1 MRAVM
6 VRYWPIL
13 LGCAT
18 AAMAACGGPN
28 RPSPNVKE
36 KVTTAE
42 QPPPSTI
49 TRSREEAEAF
59 KPTSGP
65 GDAPTIYVRD
75 ERSSR
80 LDVKLPKGGKAK
92 EEWTQPLGGTA
103 KRLPCRGLCTPM
115 QASFVLAAGNRVAVA
130 GAEEWVT
137 FDTNGRGVDRGK
149 IEAPSG
155 QVRLDRAAGTIV
167 PDETRAADLPADAKV
182 AARNGLVV
190 LVKNG
195 GVFVGEK
202 AIEGKFDAFDVAI
215 DEAGYACV
223 LVRQAD
229 DLLMWTVPVD
239 NKGSI
244 GRQKLPG
251 GAANARKRVLGPP
264 VLGKNLRVV
273 QLDTHALA
281 LSLEGKKIWER
292 KGVPTGGMSI
302 TADDHVLIADN
313 GKVLAIDPKGKT
325 TELWSSK
332 DAIFVTPPI
341 LNASGMLF
349 VASGESLHAVSI
361 RE

>member
-1 MRAVM
+1 M
-6 VRYWPIL
+6 VRFLAARQRAL
-13 LGCAT
+13 LSCSIVLV
-18 AAMAACGGPN
+18 ACGGGGPHRSAPN
-28 RPSPNVKE
+28 IRE
-36 KVTTAE
+36 KALPPE
-42 QPPPSTI
+42 APPPSTI
-49 TRSREEAEAF
+49 TRSREEAEVF

-65 GDAPTIYVRD
+65 GDVPTAYVRD

-80 LDVKLPKGGKAK
+80 LDVKLPRGKAR

-103 KRLPCRGLCTPM
+103 KKPCRGLCTAM

-130 GAEEWVT
+130 GAEEWVL
-137 FDTNGRGVDRGK
+137 FDTRGRGVDRGK

-155 QVRLDRAAGTIV
+155 QVRMDRAAGTIV
-167 PDETRAADLPADAKV
+167 PDETRSVDLPADAKV

-215 DEAGYACV
+215 DDLGYACV

-229 DLLMWTVPVD
+229 DLMMWTVPVD

-251 GAANARKRVLGPP
+251 VNARKRTLGPP

-273 QLDTHALA
+273 QLDTHAIA
-281 LSLEGKKIWER
+281 LSLEGKKVWER
-292 KGVPTGGMSI
+292 RGVPTGGMTI
-302 TADDHVLIADN
+302 TADDHVLIAND
-313 GKVLAIDPKGKT
+313 GKVVAIDPRGKT

-332 DAIFVTPPI
+332 EATFVTPPI

-349 VASGESLHAVSI
+349 VASGESLHAISFTGS
-361 RE
+361 